1 MDLGRTAMTAKRDFE
16 QFRLTKDEAAT
27 LVVVQ
32 CHMMDVETKQ
42 TQDTKIRQRKSK
54 QTKEFCA
61 DSANVLSQVGRGES
75 ATPWLKEISGKLRGL
90 SQKDQRTFLC
100 SETLSNDALRQ
111 SRGRLRSLMLLI
123 ELCAFFPWAGKTT
136 WDAGAS
142 KIPYRNHPVRHELL
156 KSATAELPGIGR
168 PDLKNVQ
175 EQFKKAQSSL
185 ARKQIKWGWVALL
198 VGGGLAIG
206 ILTAGLAAPVIG
218 GVIGGVM
225 GLSGAAATS
234 AGLAALGGGSLAAGG
249 LGMAG
254 GTALIAGVG
263 GVAGAGVGVTTAKV
277 APFTSGEVVI
287 DAIKLRVLTTVVIL
301 EEEDDDET
309 ARVVVE
315 AMEIRLREMETRLTD
330 IINKLQD
337 VPENREDERRG
348 LEEQQDQVSLAKD
361 ALGDSIK
368 SIEGSLASRSE

>member
-1 MDLGRTAMTAKRDFE
+1 MTAKRDFE
-16 QFRLTKDEAAT
+16 QFRLTEVEAAT

-32 CHMMDVETKQ
+32 CHMMQVETEQ
-42 TQDTKIRQRKSK
+42 TPDSKIRQRKSK

-61 DSANVLSQVGRGES
+61 EAANLLTQAGRGKS
-75 ATPWLKEISGKLRGL
+75 ATPWFRKIANGLRGQ
-90 SQKDQRTFLC
+90 SEKDQRAFLC
-100 SETLSNDALRQ
+100 SETLAKDALSQ

-123 ELCAFFPWAGKTT
+123 ELCAFFPWEGKTT

-142 KIPYRNHPVRHELL
+142 KVPYRNHPVRHELL
-156 KSATAELPGIGR
+156 KKATSELPGIGR
-168 PDLKNVQ
+168 PDLKNIQ

-185 ARKQIKWGWVALL
+185 ARRQMKWGWVAVL
-198 VGGGLAIG
+198 VGGGIAIG
-206 ILTAGLAAPVIG
+206 VLTAGLAAPVIG

-263 GVAGAGVGVTTAKV
+263 GVVGAGVGATTAKV

-287 DAIKLRVLTTVVIL
+287 DAIKLRVLTNVVIL

-315 AMEIRLREMETRLTD
+315 ALEIRLREMETRLKD
-330 IINKLQD
+330 ISDKLQD
-337 VPENREDERRG
+337 VPENQEDERQG
-348 LEEQQDQVSLAKD
+348 LKEQQDQVSLAKD

-368 SIEGSLASRSE
+368 SIEGSLASRSA